1 MQYVIRQGE
10 NIRALTGRLGCSPE
24 QLKQANPK
32 AVGRTRGGQLYLIA
46 GATIDLPKVAAGSG
60 QRTADDPRERTLAVK
75 AGESLV
81 DVSRR
86 TGISLSRLKT
96 LEPKAVSQ
104 NAEGQYYFNAPV
116 RMAAFPDFPRFLAEA
131 SGLPEQQPPG
141 PKEASGEFKSAGIE
155 SAPLFY
161 ERIVNEKNVSLTDH
175 VNASRRDGKSSRTL
189 VDKSPD
195 DRPQTGRED
204 LLNIK
209 ARLSNDMDLA
219 LGWKADRPLVPNNK
233 TATDPTSL
241 PSKFYL
247 GFEIKQ

>member
-32 AVGRTRGGQLYLIA
+32 AVGRTRGGQYYLIA
-46 GATIDLPKVAAGSG
+46 GASIDLDKTEPGVRKAAEDPKA
-60 QRTADDPRERTLAVK
+60 RIFNVK
-75 AGESLV
+75 AGETLD

-86 TGISLSRLKT
+86 TGISQSDLRSF
-96 LEPKAVSQ
+96 EPGAISQ
-104 NAEGQYYFNAPV
+104 NAEKRYYFNTPV
-116 RMAAFPDFPRFLAEA
+116 QIVSLPKFSRYLAEA
-131 SGLPEQQPPG
+131 SAPAAPPQPL
-141 PKEASGEFKSAGIE
+141 AAGGYKPVEIE

-161 ERIVNEKNVSLTDH
+161 ERVVNEKNVSLTDH
-175 VNASRRDGKSSRTL
+175 VNASRQNKKSPRTL
-189 VDKSPD
+189 ADKSPD

-233 TATDPTSL
+233 TANDPTSR